1 MNECLYCD
9 FDREAELHNIELY
22 EGCDK
27 TGAKYYYLDIH
38 RPTGFIPEEWR
49 NRVLHI
55 RYCPLCGKNL
65 LEE

>member
-49 NRVLHI
+49 TRILYI
-55 RYCPLCGKNL
+55 RYCPMCGKKL
-65 LEE
+65 LDD